1 MLKVKKIFRPRLK
14 KFLNSKFILNKQ
26 KLLALK
32 KKKWKKYV
40 NYFSR
45 LNKKKKKIVITSFTT
60 RDRIVFL
67 GF

>member
-14 KFLNSKFILNKQ
+14 KFLNSKFILSKQ
-26 KLLALK
+26 KLLLLK

-45 LNKKKKKIVITSFTT
+45 LNKKKKKIAIISFMT
-60 RDRIVFL
+60 RDLTVFP

>member
-26 KLLALK
+26 KLLSLK
-32 KKKWKKYV
+32 KKKWQKYV

-45 LNKKKKKIVITSFTT
+45 LNKKKKK
-60 RDRIVFL
+60 L
-67 GF
+67 LL